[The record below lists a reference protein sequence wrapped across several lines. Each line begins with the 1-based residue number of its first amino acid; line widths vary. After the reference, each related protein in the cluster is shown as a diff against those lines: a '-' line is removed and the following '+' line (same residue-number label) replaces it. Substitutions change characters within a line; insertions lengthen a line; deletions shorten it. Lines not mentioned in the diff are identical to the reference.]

1 MSMPSVT
8 AVTSPVLS
16 MLEFFTQSRA
26 ERVVR
31 AYAPVQR
38 ERIARHVRAADSRL
52 SAGRRAAHPVPA
64 SLLLRDAVVQLQRA
78 IEAAR
83 DPDVD
88 DQAFL
93 AGAAREL
100 PMPVLPPD
108 PARPRADPSDDTRV
122 RAALSSYDPLY
133 FDGLRPEDVER
144 TRWALDRVATLLRRR
159 VEARSLEH
167 VRATR
172 WGRWAAVGLLLV
184 WGLVAFARAR
194 LLPRDIALG
203 KPVHPSSQ
211 KQSPPDGQTIVDG
224 DTGTSVGVHT
234 STEDNPNVV
243 IDLEA
248 PYWLSSIKVYNR
260 MDGWFDDCLP
270 LVVEVSLDGK
280 SYDEI
285 ARRETHFG
293 TRPPWIVDVG
303 GRPGR
308 YVRLR
313 VARKSYLALSEV
325 EVFGKKQ

>member
-1 MSMPSVT
+1 MPSVAT
-8 AVTSPVLS
+8 VTGP
-16 MLEFFTQSRA
+16 MREFFTQRHA
-26 ERVVR
+26 EQVVR
-31 AYAPVQR
+31 AHTPEQR
-38 ERIARHVRAADSRL
+38 ARIDRLVRAASSRL
-52 SAGRRAAHPVPA
+52 IAGRRASHPVPA

-83 DPDVD
+83 DASAD
-88 DQAFL
+88 DEAL
-93 AGAAREL
+93 AAREL
-100 PMPVLPPD
+100 PLPVLPPD
-108 PARPRADPSDDTRV
+108 PARPRAEPPDDERV
-122 RAALSSYDPLY
+122 RAALASRDPLY
-133 FDGLRPEDVER
+133 FDRLSPEDVER
-144 TRWALDRVATLLRRR
+144 ARWALDRAATLLRRR
-159 VEARSLEH
+159 VEARSVEH

-172 WGRWAAVGLLLV
+172 WGRWAAVALVLAWALLTV
-184 WGLVAFARAR
+184 ARAK

-211 KQSPPDGQTIVDG
+211 KAPPPDGQTIVDG
-224 DTGTSVGVHT
+224 STGTSVGVHT
-234 STEDNPNVV
+234 NVEDNPNVV

-248 PYWLSSIKVYNR
+248 PYWLSTIKVYNR

-280 SYDEI
+280 TYDEV

-293 TRPPWIVDVG
+293 TSPPWIVDAG